1 MTQISRIYFLIQ
13 RLMFTLVCL
22 DTLTP
27 LNLDQAVLSDIARMA
42 DEVSEYA
49 MR

>member
-1 MTQISRIYFLIQ
+1 MTQIGRIYFLIQ
-13 RLMFTLVCL
+13 RLMFTLFPL
-22 DTLTP
+22 DTLDT
-27 LNLDQAVLSDIARMA
+27 LKLDQSVLSDIAYMA